1 MLGHPV
7 GWLAQGRWHVK
18 YSRQLSASNN
28 PGKEAEFSGSGA
40 WGWGAAAAR
49 GPEVFTQ
56 LPFTLGSEGTTERE
70 GCKKNLK
77 YSKNYSVSKL

>member
-1 MLGHPV
+1 MVSTRQMACEVFSAVV
-7 GWLAQGRWHVK
+7 GR
-18 YSRQLSASNN
+18 NN

-40 WGWGAAAAR
+40 WGWGAAAAAR

-77 YSKNYSVSKL
+77 YSKKHSVSKL